1 MCAAHCLRHP
11 VARTVYYTSAG
22 VDFIGA
28 AARGYKKN
36 LMHWMKNEAWID
48 LLELVLVAALGVG
61 LAQVTW
67 LAMAP
72 RAAGAPS
79 ALAQS
84 AQPPPGAAVARHIF
98 GAARGDST
106 AKRVD
111 TAAGLVLLGVFSS
124 SEPGAGRAIL
134 GMQGSRPAV
143 VAVGEPITDGVELRE
158 VHADHVIVLRE
169 GMPERIELERG
180 RSRASPP
187 PAPSRAPATK

>member
-1 MCAAHCLRHP
+1 
-11 VARTVYYTSAG
+11 
-22 VDFIGA
+22 
-28 AARGYKKN
+28 
-36 LMHWMKNEAWID
+36 
-48 LLELVLVAALGVG
+48 
-61 LAQVTW
+61 
-67 LAMAP
+67 
-72 RAAGAPS
+72 
-79 ALAQS
+79 
-84 AQPPPGAAVARHIF
+84 
-98 GAARGDST
+98 
-106 AKRVD
+106 
-111 TAAGLVLLGVFSS
+111 VFSS